1 MMMIEKGYF
10 FLDLK
15 KENGEDGDQREI
27 VWHYHHV
34 S

>member
-1 MMMIEKGYF
+1 MMFDERL

-27 VWHYHHV
+27 VWHCRHV